1 MVIDIASKI
10 CHNYQASLRLLQ
22 CGTPWNRPGNSAKMV
37 LTIAVKEAFGF
48 ENDEEILGVLKKIYI
63 PPPRKT
69 LLYFVF
75 TRKVSTVIFL

>member
-63 PPPRKT
+63 PPPPENFIVLCFHK
-69 LLYFVF
+69 
-75 TRKVSTVIFL
+75 KS